1 MQSIAVQSPIFVK
14 KKRNKIIIER
24 YQQISIIL
32 YRIAKY
38 LHFFYYLW
46 VRWKSHDS
54 KQWHSGGTPQITGN
68 GEEVADGFGQTVH
81 HVRVRGET
89 FTVHQQDPGY
99 NKEW

>member
-14 KKRNKIIIER
+14 KINNDIEIPADK
-24 YQQISIIL
+24 YNFISHCQVS
-32 YRIAKY
+32 AF
-38 LHFFYYLW
+38 FFYNYLW

-54 KQWHSGGTPQITGN
+54 KQWHSGGTPQITGH
-68 GEEVADGFGQTVH
+68 GEEVADGLGQTVH